1 MSERRGQI
9 QEILRRPYHR
19 VVVPDG
25 PDAFLARISEFTG
38 CMVLEPTAAEA
49 LTRLE
54 ELAFGWIESA
64 LERGQDIP
72 EPHEEPTYS
81 GKLMLRLPKSLH
93 QKAAEAANRDDVSLN
108 QFIVAAVAEQLGA
121 IKAQNVQVKTYKP
134 VLPASDIARFVS
146 ASSSAKSSQPIG
158 YLILSSTTEWR
169 SNISKETFDLSSGKR
184 ILLNS

>member
-121 IKAQNVQVKTYKP
+121 RKAQNVQVKTYKP
-134 VLPASDIARFVS
+134 DLS
-146 ASSSAKSSQPIG
+146 ASSAAKSSQLIG
-158 YLILSSTTEWR
+158 HLILTSNTEWR
-169 SNISKETFDLSSGKR
+169 SNISEKTFDLSSGKR